1 MHMCPP
7 PVGLQTSSSMYGIP
21 WMQTLGLRS
30 PGGTPQGI
38 STKQILTGE
47 SQRSGLQRLAGFV
60 TGQDHMRLCN
70 GWFSVV
76 TKHVL
81 ASARPGAS
89 RVTASLAAAAG
100 CFSCAIMYCAGH
112 HVLDFWSAICICHN
126 LIVEGDAESGA
137 FRYQGPSPDEV
148 LLTTHQQRCQ
158 PPPCLLS
165 PIAEPLLTSRS
176 AVLRTLCVMRS
187 CAPLARPQAG
197 VQGTGTASGDP
208 RLTQVPGPSTIRNA
222 GVYRTVSAAA
232 CVGPGKPPDLAAQ
245 HLM

>member
-1 MHMCPP
+1 MRPP
-7 PVGLQTSSSMYGIP
+7 PVGLQTTSSVYGIS

-47 SQRSGLQRLAGFV
+47 LAQWASPAGKISYWSGPTCDSATV
-60 TGQDHMRLCN
+60 
-70 GWFSVV
+70 WFSRD
-76 TKHVL
+76 TGC
-81 ASARPGAS
+81 AGP
-89 RVTASLAAAAG
+89 AAARCQPCCSQAFAPAAG
-100 CFSCAIMYCAGH
+100 RFTCADMHCAGH

-148 LLTTHQQRCQ
+148 LFATHQQRCQ

-187 CAPLARPQAG
+187 CASLARPQPG
-197 VQGTGTASGDP
+197 LQCTGTASGDP
-208 RLTQVPGPSTIRNA
+208 RLTQMPGPSTIRNA
-222 GVYRTVSAAA
+222 GVYPTVSTAA
-232 CVGPGKPPDLAAQ
+232 CVRPGEPPGLAAE
-245 HLM
+245 HLK